1 MVPRPYKVG
10 AMERQTLA
18 GLLVSGLILL
28 AVLELVRRRRL
39 REEYSLLWIVT
50 VVVLIVLTLWPAP
63 LDWITEVTG
72 IFRPTVLFVVA
83 VGFFLIILLYYSTVL
98 THLADQNKAL
108 AQEVALLRQELE
120 QSRAGRESGGEPPE
134 TA

>member
-1 MVPRPYKVG
+1 
-10 AMERQTLA
+10 MERQTLA
-18 GLLVSGLILL
+18 GLLVSGVILL
-28 AVLELVRRRRL
+28 GVLELVRRRRL

-50 VVVLIVLTLWPAP
+50 AVVLIVLNLWPAP

-98 THLADQNKAL
+98 TRLADQNKAL
-108 AQEVALLRQELE
+108 AQEVALLRRALE
-120 QSRAGRESGGEPPE
+120 ESGAGDEAAHMSEGEPDPP
-134 TA
+134 AVPD